1 MFFIPYFFVTR
12 YQMPTVTDYSKLL
25 HMFEEVEDYAIL
37 LLDEF
42 GNIETWNKGAEHIK
56 GYRASEIIG
65 QNFRLFYSAS
75 DQKNGL
81 PDKLMSTALE
91 KGKATHE
98 GWRVKKDGSRFWGYI
113 TITAIRNENNQH
125 IGFSKVT
132 RDLTEKREQEQFI
145 KEYSRQL
152 EQKNRELEQFV
163 YVASHDLQEPLL
175 TVTNFINLFKEEYG
189 DALDDNALTYLKY
202 INQSSERMKDLIR
215 GLLEYARL
223 GRKSDQLQTVDCNMV
238 MEDVCSDLFA
248 SIQKHNAAV
257 NYKGLPVIT
266 GDKTQIRQL
275 FQNLVSNALK
285 FSKSGVDPLVRFSAV
300 ETDEGWKFSVQD
312 NGIGMESR
320 YLEKIFIIFQRL
332 NTRSE
337 FEGNGIGLAQ
347 CKKIV
352 ELHRGKIWVESE
364 PGEGSIFWFT
374 LNKVGDEK
382 I

>member
-1 MFFIPYFFVTR
+1 
-12 YQMPTVTDYSKLL
+12 
-25 HMFEEVEDYAIL
+25 MFEEVEDYAIL
-37 LLDEF
+37 LLDEL

-56 GYRASEIIG
+56 GYRAAEIIG

-81 PDKLMSTALE
+81 PDKLMRTALE

-113 TITAIRNENNQH
+113 TITAIRNEDNQH

-145 KEYSRQL
+145 REYSRQL

-189 DALDDNALTYLKY
+189 DALDENALTYLKY
-202 INQSSERMKDLIR
+202 INQSSERMKELIR

-223 GRKSDQLQTVDCNMV
+223 GRKSDQLQTVDCNIV
-238 MEDVCSDLFA
+238 MQDVCSDLFA

-285 FSKSGVDPLVRFSAV
+285 FSKSGVDPIVVVSAV

-364 PGEGSIFWFT
+364 PGKGSVFWFT
-374 LNKVGDEK
+374 LNKIGDEK